1 MSLSNTKTY
10 YAPVER
16 APAAVLQKQAEF
28 FASYPLLRQMFNAVP
43 DVFLVLNPERQI
55 VFANDAML
63 KLTGVENEQLLI
75 GLRPGEAVDCLH
87 AREDPA
93 GCGTTEFCK
102 TCGAVNAILS
112 SFCGIDTVNE
122 CRITQTN
129 GNALDL
135 RVWARPMT
143 LNGQEYS
150 LFSAQDISHEKRRY
164 ALERIFLDD
173 ILHSA
178 GGLYG
183 ISALLEDATIAELD
197 DLKTVVY
204 GLAERLVDEI
214 QTQRIL
220 SAAET
225 DTLQVKSVPLHSTT
239 FLRDIINF
247 YKNHEVATSRQ
258 IRLDSNA
265 HDVNFTSDETLLSR
279 VLGNMLKNAL
289 EASSPGQTVTLGC
302 TTRADT
308 LEFWVTNPG
317 YIPRPVQLQLF
328 QRSFTT
334 KGPGR
339 GLGSYCIKLLSE
351 RYLQG
356 DVRFTT
362 SASAGTTFYAR
373 YPLHLPAVH
382 PQD

>member
-1 MSLSNTKTY
+1 
-10 YAPVER
+10 VQE
-16 APAAVLQKQAEF
+16 QAKF
-28 FASYPLLRQMFNAVP
+28 FAGHPLLRQMFNAVP

-55 VFANDAML
+55 VFANDATL

-112 SFCGIDTVNE
+112 SLCGLDTVNE

-135 RVWARPMT
+135 RVWARPLT
-143 LNGQEYS
+143 VNDQVYS
-150 LFSAQDISHEKRRY
+150 LFSVQDISHEKRRY

-173 ILHSA
+173 LLHSA
-178 GGLYG
+178 GGLHG
-183 ISALLEDATIAELD
+183 ITALLEDATMAELD
-197 DLKTVVY
+197 ELKTMVY
-204 GLAERLVDEI
+204 ALAERLVDEI

-225 DTLQVKSVPLHSTT
+225 NTLRVKPVSLHSTT

-247 YKNHEVATSRQ
+247 YKNHEAATSRQ
-258 IRLDSNA
+258 IRLDPDA

-279 VLGNMLKNAL
+279 VIGNLLKNAL
-289 EASSPGQTVTLGC
+289 EASSPGQTVSLGC
-302 TTRADT
+302 TTQADA
-308 LEFWVTNPG
+308 LEFWVANPG

-339 GLGSYCIKLLSE
+339 GLGSYCVKLLSE

-362 SASAGTTFYAR
+362 SPSEGTTFFAR
-373 YPLHLPAVH
+373 YPLHLAAVE
-382 PQD
+382 PPD

>member
-1 MSLSNTKTY
+1 
-10 YAPVER
+10 
-16 APAAVLQKQAEF
+16 
-28 FASYPLLRQMFNAVP
+28 
-43 DVFLVLNPERQI
+43 
-55 VFANDAML
+55 
-63 KLTGVENEQLLI
+63 
-75 GLRPGEAVDCLH
+75 
-87 AREDPA
+87 
-93 GCGTTEFCK
+93 
-102 TCGAVNAILS
+102 
-112 SFCGIDTVNE
+112 
-122 CRITQTN
+122 
-129 GNALDL
+129 
-135 RVWARPMT
+135 
-143 LNGQEYS
+143 
-150 LFSAQDISHEKRRY
+150 
-164 ALERIFLDD
+164 
-173 ILHSA
+173 
-178 GGLYG
+178 
-183 ISALLEDATIAELD
+183 
-197 DLKTVVY
+197 
-204 GLAERLVDEI
+204 
-214 QTQRIL
+214 
-220 SAAET
+220 
-225 DTLQVKSVPLHSTT
+225 VKPVPLHSTT

-302 TTRADT
+302 TTRANT
-308 LEFWVTNPG
+308 LEFWVTNPD

-362 SASAGTTFYAR
+362 SARAGTTFYAR
-373 YPLHLPAVH
+373 YPLHLPVVH